1 MTNHDDDIK
10 QRLNLEIESLSVNQ
24 LTELGNQAIQ
34 MGLIAGHGY
43 HRGQYEILRQGKI
56 MLMTPQEAL
65 VYLQDLIRSVSEGGA

>member
-1 MTNHDDDIK
+1 MAEDDYIR
-10 QRLNLEIESLSVNQ
+10 QQLNLELEGMSVNQ

-56 MLMTPQEAL
+56 ILLPPQEAL
-65 VYLQDLIRSVSEGGA
+65 TYLQDLIRDVSG